1 MRKTKLYS
9 EHIQLNAKMVDFG
22 GFNMP
27 IQYTGISTEHLNVRN
42 NVGIF
47 DVSHMGEFYVSG
59 NDALGF
65 LNYVCSNNIHKIK
78 IYKAQ
83 YNCLINENGGI
94 IDDLIIYRTNEK
106 DYMLVVNAANI
117 EKDWNWLN
125 QQIKKFNCNISNKS
139 DSIGLISV
147 QGPNSLKL
155 INDVFNDNFESIKKF
170 NFKSIIHKNS
180 KVLISNTGYTGSVG
194 YELYVD
200 NKIIIDV
207 WRSLYSK
214 KVKYSLCAVGLGAR
228 DTLRIEAGYPL
239 YGNEINDLTTPHEAN
254 LMWITDL
261 NKNFIG
267 NNKILE
273 SISNSKK
280 KLVGFKMV
288 DRAIPRKDYNIFDV
302 NNKIIG
308 KVTSGTFSPSKK
320 VGIGMAMID
329 FENFKSKE
337 IYIENR
343 NKFSKAIITKMSI

>member
-1 MRKTKLYS
+1 
-9 EHIQLNAKMVDFG
+9 
-22 GFNMP
+22 
-27 IQYTGISTEHLNVRN
+27 
-42 NVGIF
+42 
-47 DVSHMGEFYVSG
+47 
-59 NDALGF
+59 
-65 LNYVCSNNIHKIK
+65 
-78 IYKAQ
+78 
-83 YNCLINENGGI
+83 
-94 IDDLIIYRTNEK
+94 
-106 DYMLVVNAANI
+106 MLVVNAANI

-267 NNKILE
+267 YKKILE

-288 DRAIPRKDYNIFDV
+288 DRAIPRKDYDIFDV

-329 FENFKSKE
+329 FEIFKSKE

>member
-27 IQYTGISTEHLNVRN
+27 IQYSGISTEHLNVRN

-117 EKDWNWLN
+117 DKDWNWLN

-267 NNKILE
+267 YKKILE

-288 DRAIPRKDYNIFDV
+288 DRAIPRKDYDIFDV

>member
-27 IQYTGISTEHLNVRN
+27 IQYSGISTEHLNVRN

-47 DVSHMGEFYVSG
+47 DVSHMGEFYVNG

-65 LNYVCSNNIHKIK
+65 LNYVCSNNIHKIE

-139 DSIGLISV
+139 DSMGLISV

-180 KVLISNTGYTGSVG
+180 KILISNTGYTGSLG

-207 WRSLYSK
+207 WKSLYSK
-214 KVKYSLCAVGLGAR
+214 KEKYSLCAVGLGAR

-267 NNKILE
+267 NKKILE

-280 KLVGFKMV
+280 KLVGFKMI
-288 DRAIPRKDYNIFDV
+288 DRAIPRKDYNIFGV
-302 NNKIIG
+302 NNKMIG

-329 FENFKSKE
+329 FKYFNSNE

>member
-125 QQIKKFNCNISNKS
+125 QQIKKFNCKISNKS

-267 NNKILE
+267 YKKILE

-288 DRAIPRKDYNIFDV
+288 DRAIPRKDYDIFDV

>member
-27 IQYTGISTEHLNVRN
+27 IQYSGISTEHLNVRN

-47 DVSHMGEFYVSG
+47 DVSHMGEFYVNG

-65 LNYVCSNNIHKIK
+65 LNYVCSNNIHKIE

-139 DSIGLISV
+139 DSMGLISV

-155 INDVFNDNFESIKKF
+155 INYVFNDNFESIKKF

-180 KVLISNTGYTGSVG
+180 KILISNTGYTGSVG

-207 WRSLYSK
+207 WKSLYSK
-214 KVKYSLCAVGLGAR
+214 KEKYSLCAVGLGAR

-267 NNKILE
+267 NKKILE

-280 KLVGFKMV
+280 KLVGFKMI

-302 NNKIIG
+302 NNKMIG

-329 FENFKSKE
+329 FKYFNSNE

>member
-267 NNKILE
+267 YKKILE

-288 DRAIPRKDYNIFDV
+288 DRAIPRKDYDIFDV

-329 FENFKSKE
+329 FEIFKSKE

>member
-22 GFNMP
+22 GFDMP

-94 IDDLIIYRTNEK
+94 IDDLIIYRTDEK

-267 NNKILE
+267 YKKILE

-288 DRAIPRKDYNIFDV
+288 DRAIPRKDYDIFDV

>member
-22 GFNMP
+22 GFDMP

-94 IDDLIIYRTNEK
+94 IDDLIIYRTDEK

-267 NNKILE
+267 YKKILE

-288 DRAIPRKDYNIFDV
+288 DRAIPRKDYDIFDV

-329 FENFKSKE
+329 FEIFKSKE

>member
-27 IQYTGISTEHLNVRN
+27 IQYSGISTEHLNVRN

-47 DVSHMGEFYVSG
+47 DVSHMGEFYVNG

-65 LNYVCSNNIHKIK
+65 LNYVCSNNIHKIE

-139 DSIGLISV
+139 DSMGLISV

-180 KVLISNTGYTGSVG
+180 KILISNTGYTGSVG

-207 WRSLYSK
+207 WKSLYSK
-214 KVKYSLCAVGLGAR
+214 KEKYSLCAVGLGAR

-239 YGNEINDLTTPHEAN
+239 YGNEINDLTTPYEAN

-267 NNKILE
+267 NKKILE

-280 KLVGFKMV
+280 KLVGFKMI

-329 FENFKSKE
+329 FKYFNSNE

-343 NKFSKAIITKMSI
+343 KKFSKAIITKMSI

>member
-117 EKDWNWLN
+117 DKDWNWLN

-267 NNKILE
+267 YKKILE

-288 DRAIPRKDYNIFDV
+288 DRAIPRKDYDIFDV

-343 NKFSKAIITKMSI
+343 NKFSKAIIKKMSI

>member
-117 EKDWNWLN
+117 DKDWNWLN

-267 NNKILE
+267 YKKILE

-288 DRAIPRKDYNIFDV
+288 DRAIPRKDYDIFDV

>member
-1 MRKTKLYS
+1 MRKTKLYN

-94 IDDLIIYRTNEK
+94 IDDLIIYRTNDK

-267 NNKILE
+267 YKKILE

-288 DRAIPRKDYNIFDV
+288 DRAIPRKDYDIFDV

>member
-1 MRKTKLYS
+1 
-9 EHIQLNAKMVDFG
+9 
-22 GFNMP
+22 MP

-267 NNKILE
+267 YKKILE

-288 DRAIPRKDYNIFDV
+288 DRAIPRKDYDIFDV

-329 FENFKSKE
+329 FKNFKSKE

>member
-1 MRKTKLYS
+1 MRKTKLYR

-59 NDALGF
+59 NDALEF

-267 NNKILE
+267 YKKILE

-329 FENFKSKE
+329 FKNFKSKE

>member
-1 MRKTKLYS
+1 MRKTKLYN

-94 IDDLIIYRTNEK
+94 IDDLIIYRTNDK

-267 NNKILE
+267 YKKILE

-288 DRAIPRKDYNIFDV
+288 DRAIPRKDYDIFDV

-329 FENFKSKE
+329 FEIFKSKE

>member
-1 MRKTKLYS
+1 MRKTKLYR

-288 DRAIPRKDYNIFDV
+288 DRAIPRKDYDIFDV

>member
-9 EHIQLNAKMVDFG
+9 EHIKLNAKMVDFG

-267 NNKILE
+267 YKKILE

-288 DRAIPRKDYNIFDV
+288 DRAIPRKDYDIFDV

>member
-1 MRKTKLYS
+1 MRKTKLYR

-267 NNKILE
+267 YKKILE

-288 DRAIPRKDYNIFDV
+288 DRAIPRKDYDIFDV

>member
-9 EHIQLNAKMVDFG
+9 EHIQLNAKMMDFG

-139 DSIGLISV
+139 DTIGLISV

-180 KVLISNTGYTGSVG
+180 KVLISNTGYTGSLG
-194 YELYVD
+194 YELYIS

-207 WRSLYSK
+207 WKLLYSK

-267 NNKILE
+267 NKKILE

-280 KLVGFKMV
+280 KLVGFKMI

-302 NNKIIG
+302 NNKMIG

-329 FENFKSKE
+329 FKYFNSNE

>member
-27 IQYTGISTEHLNVRN
+27 IQYSGISTEHLNVRN

-47 DVSHMGEFYVSG
+47 DVSHMGEFYVNG

-139 DSIGLISV
+139 DSMGLISV

-180 KVLISNTGYTGSVG
+180 KILISNTGYTGSVG

-207 WRSLYSK
+207 WKSLYSK
-214 KVKYSLCAVGLGAR
+214 KEKYSLCAVGLGAR

-267 NNKILE
+267 NKKILE

-280 KLVGFKMV
+280 KLVGFKML

-329 FENFKSKE
+329 FKYFNSNE

>member
-94 IDDLIIYRTNEK
+94 IDDLIIYRTDEK

-194 YELYVD
+194 YEIYVD

-267 NNKILE
+267 YKKILE

-288 DRAIPRKDYNIFDV
+288 DRAIPRKDYDIFDV

>member
-267 NNKILE
+267 YKKILE

-288 DRAIPRKDYNIFDV
+288 DRAIPRKDYDIFDV

>member
-1 MRKTKLYS
+1 MRKTKLYN

-267 NNKILE
+267 YKKILE

-288 DRAIPRKDYNIFDV
+288 DRAIPRKDYDIFDV

-329 FENFKSKE
+329 FEIFKSKE

>member
-9 EHIQLNAKMVDFG
+9 EHIKLNAKMVDFG

-65 LNYVCSNNIHKIK
+65 LNYVCSNNIQKIK

-267 NNKILE
+267 YKKILE

-288 DRAIPRKDYNIFDV
+288 DRAIPRKDYDIFDV

-343 NKFSKAIITKMSI
+343 NKFSKAIIKKMSI

>member
-27 IQYTGISTEHLNVRN
+27 IQYSGISTEHLNVRN

-47 DVSHMGEFYVSG
+47 DVSHMGEFYVNG

-65 LNYVCSNNIHKIK
+65 LNYVCSNNIHKIE

-139 DSIGLISV
+139 DSMGLISV
-147 QGPNSLKL
+147 QGPNSLQL

-180 KVLISNTGYTGSVG
+180 KILISNTGYTGSVG

-207 WRSLYSK
+207 WKSLYSK
-214 KVKYSLCAVGLGAR
+214 KEKYSLCAVGLGAR

-267 NNKILE
+267 NKKILE

-280 KLVGFKMV
+280 KLVGFKMI

-329 FENFKSKE
+329 FKYFNSNE

>member
-22 GFNMP
+22 GFDMP

-94 IDDLIIYRTNEK
+94 IDDLIIYRTNDK

-267 NNKILE
+267 YKKILE

-288 DRAIPRKDYNIFDV
+288 DRAIPRKDYDIFDV

>member
-117 EKDWNWLN
+117 DKDWNWLN

-288 DRAIPRKDYNIFDV
+288 DRAIPRKDYDIFDV

>member
-94 IDDLIIYRTNEK
+94 IDDLIIYRTDEK

-267 NNKILE
+267 YKKILE

-288 DRAIPRKDYNIFDV
+288 DRAIPRKDYDIFDV

-329 FENFKSKE
+329 FENFKFKE

>member
-117 EKDWNWLN
+117 DKDWNWLN
-125 QQIKKFNCNISNKS
+125 QQIKKFNCNIIFEPGRVDSPPISIISAPAFFMLKILLVALLKELNFPPSEKLSGVIFKIPINIGKLSNVNLG
-139 DSIGLISV
+139 IFLTLEILLISI
-147 QGPNSLKL
+147 KTFFL
-155 INDVFNDNFESIKKF
+155 IFDGRFLIFLIFIFFLLVLVIISIVSNESD
-170 NFKSIIHKNS
+170 
-180 KVLISNTGYTGSVG
+180 LLPLTGS
-194 YELYVD
+194 
-200 NKIIIDV
+200 
-207 WRSLYSK
+207 
-214 KVKYSLCAVGLGAR
+214 
-228 DTLRIEAGYPL
+228 
-239 YGNEINDLTTPHEAN
+239 EIFFL
-254 LMWITDL
+254 
-261 NKNFIG
+261 
-267 NNKILE
+267 
-273 SISNSKK
+273 
-280 KLVGFKMV
+280 
-288 DRAIPRKDYNIFDV
+288 
-302 NNKIIG
+302 
-308 KVTSGTFSPSKK
+308 TFSMD
-320 VGIGMAMID
+320 VLL
-329 FENFKSKE
+329 
-337 IYIENR
+337 
-343 NKFSKAIITKMSI
+343 

>member
-27 IQYTGISTEHLNVRN
+27 IQYSGISTEHLNVRN

-139 DSIGLISV
+139 DTIGLISV

-180 KVLISNTGYTGSVG
+180 KILISNTGYTGSVG

-207 WRSLYSK
+207 WKSLYSK
-214 KVKYSLCAVGLGAR
+214 KEKYSLCAVGLGAR

-267 NNKILE
+267 NKKILE

-280 KLVGFKMV
+280 KLVGFKMI

-302 NNKIIG
+302 NNKMIG

-329 FENFKSKE
+329 FKYFNSNE

>member
-1 MRKTKLYS
+1 MRKTKLYN

-180 KVLISNTGYTGSVG
+180 KVLISNTGYTGSLG
-194 YELYVD
+194 YELYLD
-200 NKIIIDV
+200 NKIIVDV
-207 WRSLYSK
+207 WKSIYSK

-267 NNKILE
+267 YKKILE

-288 DRAIPRKDYNIFDV
+288 DRAIPRKDYDIFDV

>member
-1 MRKTKLYS
+1 
-9 EHIQLNAKMVDFG
+9 
-22 GFNMP
+22 
-27 IQYTGISTEHLNVRN
+27 
-42 NVGIF
+42 
-47 DVSHMGEFYVSG
+47 
-59 NDALGF
+59 
-65 LNYVCSNNIHKIK
+65 
-78 IYKAQ
+78 
-83 YNCLINENGGI
+83 
-94 IDDLIIYRTNEK
+94 
-106 DYMLVVNAANI
+106 MLVVNAANI

-267 NNKILE
+267 YKKILE

-288 DRAIPRKDYNIFDV
+288 DRAIPRKDYDIFDV

>member
-1 MRKTKLYS
+1 MRKTKLYN

-267 NNKILE
+267 YKKILE

-288 DRAIPRKDYNIFDV
+288 DRAIPRKDYDIFDV